1 MIESLASEPAQL
13 SKHVNKSA
21 SSSRDIQDAVRLVL
35 PGELGKHAISED
47 SRAVT
52 NYVTHSN

>member
-21 SSSRDIQDAVRLVL
+21 LSSTDIQDAVRLVL